1 MARIHIDHISRVEGH
16 GALTVELDGNTV
28 RDVKLNLFEGMR
40 GFERV
45 VLGRPFTEIPA
56 IICRICAICSA
67 GHAITAHMA
76 VEKALGIPVPAQTEL
91 LRELAF
97 LGMFIESHSLHVFAL
112 ALPDYLGYA
121 GIADMAQDH
130 KEVVTK
136 ALQIKKTGN
145 AVQELIGGRAI
156 HHVNTTFGGFGK
168 LPSQSEVR
176 ELRAQ
181 LANCLTDMDGIVELL
196 AGLSTPDYAGEEILF
211 MAIRPAGD
219 GYGFFG
225 DTIVFSDRREAPVD
239 QYKTA
244 FQETESQYSNAKRS
258 TVDGLPFMVGALAR
272 INLFGDRLTGK
283 AAEALA
289 KLQIPVPSKNALYN
303 NLAQVVE
310 LVYALE
316 RAIEICDQI
325 LAEGLKAEPLP
336 EVIVRSGQGTV
347 ATELP
352 RGTLYHS
359 FSFDDNGLVT
369 AADVITPTALN
380 QASVEQEIT
389 NLGTSYAG
397 QTEDELQFLFE
408 RLVRA
413 YDPCISCS
421 VHIVQVKAEGRHT
434 ID

>member
-1 MARIHIDHISRVEGH
+1 LAKIHLDHISRVEGH
-16 GALTVELDGNTV
+16 GALTVKLDGNTV
-28 RDVKLNLFEGMR
+28 QEVKLNLFEGMR
-40 GFERV
+40 GFEKV
-45 VLGRPFTEIPA
+45 VLGRSYTEIPA

-76 VEKALGIPVPAQTEL
+76 VEKALGISVSAQTEL

-112 ALPDYLGYA
+112 ALPDYLGYD

-130 KEVVTK
+130 KDVVTT

-145 AVQELIGGRAI
+145 CVQELIGGRAI
-156 HHVNTTFGGFGK
+156 HHINTTFGGFGK
-168 LPSQSEVR
+168 LPSQAEIN
-176 ELRAQ
+176 ELREQ
-181 LANCLTDMDGIVELL
+181 LANRLSAMEGIVELL
-196 AGLSTPDYAGEEILF
+196 AGLSTPNYAGEEILF
-211 MAIRPAGD
+211 MAVRPAGE

-225 DTIVFSDRREAPVD
+225 DTIVFSDGREFPAE
-239 QYKTA
+239 QYQIA
-244 FQETESQYSNAKRS
+244 FQETENQYSNAKQS
-258 TVDGLPFMVGALAR
+258 TIDGLPFMVGALAR

-283 AAEALA
+283 AAETLA
-289 KLQIPVPSKNALYN
+289 KLQIPIPSKNALHN

-310 LVYALE
+310 IIYALE

-325 LAEGLKAEPLP
+325 LAEGLQAEPLP
-336 EVIVRSGQGTV
+336 DITPQTGQGII

-359 FSFDDNGLVT
+359 FSFDENGLVT

-380 QASVEQEIT
+380 QASVEQEIAFI
-389 NLGTSYAG
+389 GASHAG
-397 QTEDELQFLFE
+397 QTEDQLKFLFE

-421 VHIVQVKAEGRHT
+421 VHVVQIKEGHKHT